1 MSAVLPVLTVK
12 DLKVHFK
19 RSRGY
24 FQPAERVKAVDGVS
38 LELRPGETLGL
49 VGESGCGKS
58 SLGRAVIRLI
68 HPTEGTIEVGGSNFL
83 ALSGGA
89 LRRARPSI
97 QMVFQDPYASLDP
110 RMTVQEILTEPLNA
124 HVRLTSGERDR
135 KIHQMLSWVG
145 IPKTSTHKY
154 PHEFSGGQRQRIAIA
169 RALILEPKVLIADE
183 PVSSLDVSVQAQI
196 LNLLKDLQGEMNL
209 AMLFISHNLAVVRY
223 ISHRLAV
230 MYLGKIV
237 ETGDSSNIYKNPL
250 HPYTR
255 ALISAVPIPD
265 PKLERGRQR
274 IVLTGEIPSPVNP
287 PSGCAFHTRC
297 PYAVEKCRTTPPEL
311 VSFQGSPQLVRC
323 PEIGRIPRPQ

>member
-1 MSAVLPVLTVK
+1 MSELQPVLTVK

-19 RSRGY
+19 KSPGY
-24 FQPAERVKAVDGVS
+24 FKPVERVKAVDGVS
-38 LELRPGETLGL
+38 LELRPGETMGL

-58 SLGRAVIRLI
+58 SLGRAIIRLI
-68 HPTEGTIEVGGSNFL
+68 HPTEGTIDIGGTNFL
-83 ALSGGA
+83 ALKGGA

-110 RMTVQEILTEPLNA
+110 RMTIQEVLAEPLNA
-124 HVRLTSGERDR
+124 HLRLSSEEKNRR
-135 KIHQMLSWVG
+135 IQKIISAVG
-145 IPKTSTHKY
+145 IPKTAVHKY

-196 LNLLKDLQGEMNL
+196 LNLMKDLQREMNL

-237 ETGDSSNIYKNPL
+237 EAGESREIYKNPL

-265 PKLERGRQR
+265 PKLERSRTR

-287 PSGCAFHTRC
+287 PSGCTFHTRC

-311 VSFQGSPQLVRC
+311 LSFNGSPQLVRC
-323 PEIGRIPRPQ
+323 PEIGRIPRQ